1 MKPKTIYKINLT
13 FSGTAT
19 LELEADTPEAARQAA
34 AELTPADIARQ
45 GHADILTWK
54 IAAREVTPT
63 TALGGA
69 HDEPEAESAPRKPR
83 PSGWYR
89 PK

>member
-1 MKPKTIYKINLT
+1 VTPKTTYKLNLT
-13 FSGTAT
+13 FHGTAT
-19 LELEADTPEAARQAA
+19 LEMDAETPEAARQAA
-34 AELTPADIARQ
+34 AELTVADLARQ

-54 IAAREVTPT
+54 VAAREVTPT
-63 TALGGA
+63 SALGGS
-69 HDEPEAESAPRKPR
+69 HEEVPTETGSPKPR

>member
-1 MKPKTIYKINLT
+1 M
-13 FSGTAT
+13 
-19 LELEADTPEAARQAA
+19 LELDADTPEAARQAA
-34 AELTPADIARQ
+34 AELTVADLARQ
-45 GHADILTWK
+45 GQADILTWK

-63 TALGGA
+63 SALGGQHEEA
-69 HDEPEAESAPRKPR
+69 APETVSQKPR